1 MQEIYNE
8 VPSIISSKDLD
19 YLSDM
24 FEWNYGA
31 YKKTVNFSKECQDN
45 EIKQMM
51 DKASNVF
58 HGILTKVL
66 NILQNGGNN
75 E

>member
-1 MQEIYNE
+1 MQNYNE
-8 VPSIISSKDLD
+8 VPNIISCKDLD

-31 YKKTVNFSKECQDN
+31 YKKTYNS
-45 EIKQMM
+45 I
-51 DKASNVF
+51 DKVTDEEVKKILQEGSELFKHNMNQIL
-58 HGILTKVL
+58 GIL
-66 NILQNGGNN
+66 GGNY

>member
-1 MQEIYNE
+1 MENYNV
-8 VPSIISSKDLD
+8 VPNIISCKDLD

-31 YKKTVNFSKECQDN
+31 FKNTYNSIDKVNDEEISSLLNRGSELFKTNMNQIL
-45 EIKQMM
+45 EI
-51 DKASNVF
+51 
-58 HGILTKVL
+58 L
-66 NILQNGGNN
+66 GGSY